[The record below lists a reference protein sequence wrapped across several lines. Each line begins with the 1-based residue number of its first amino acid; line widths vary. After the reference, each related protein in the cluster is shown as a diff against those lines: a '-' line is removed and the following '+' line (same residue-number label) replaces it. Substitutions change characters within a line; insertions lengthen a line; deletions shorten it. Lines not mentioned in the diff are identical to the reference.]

1 VLLQIDPRFFDI
13 HLDLEKRSISG
24 GAIMIEPSYDKAR
37 AALDARLARIQ
48 QHPTRLKPN
57 PSLQPTP
64 EAAKSRVS
72 RLRQKKRILLQKSKR
87 ACP

>member
-1 VLLQIDPRFFDI
+1 MLLQIDPRFFDI

-48 QHPTRLKPN
+48 QHPARLKPN

>member
-1 VLLQIDPRFFDI
+1 LES
-13 HLDLEKRSISG
+13 EKRSIPG
-24 GAIMIEPSYDKAR
+24 TEIMDAPNDDKAR

-64 EAAKSRVS
+64 EAAKSRVT
-72 RLRQKKRILLQKSKR
+72 RLRRKRRILIQKSKR
-87 ACP
+87 ASS